1 MLRRLRSLSRD
12 ERALLCRAFAA
23 VLSLRVALW
32 VLPFSTV
39 RGWTE
44 RAASRRSRVL
54 GDGPGAIVWAVEAAA
69 RRIPDASCLTR
80 ALAGWYLLARAGDR
94 AEVRVGVRRASA
106 GQGIEAHAWLVR
118 QGRVIIGGDDLEGYR
133 ELGSI

>member
-1 MLRRLRSLSRD
+1 MVLGVRIALWLLPFATVRD
-12 ERALLCRAFAA
+12 RIERAGSRGPAA
-23 VLSLRVALW
+23 
-32 VLPFSTV
+32 
-39 RGWTE
+39 G
-44 RAASRRSRVL
+44 AA
-54 GDGPGAIVWAVEAAA
+54 DPGAIVWAVEAAA